1 MSNRLIIV
9 GAAILLGGGCTG
21 MESLSDFACQ
31 DTVTSCRVVQSD
43 FYGYQRACTT
53 TCTTFGNTARNR
65 DADDD
70 DDAKEAENDVS
81 TVSASSAQTSAEAPA
96 SKQPSKNLGV
106 APAPDGV
113 RYSAFEG
120 ACERDSQCGP
130 GKCVSGS
137 CYYGCQSD
145 AQCGSG
151 DRCSVESGV
160 RVCAP
165 DPNPAIE
172 CTRTAQ
178 CGEEQACLN
187 GGCRQTCTSTE
198 QCTNLLDR
206 CSSGFCVP
214 DRRPLG
220 ECVVNSECDDGLV
233 CLDGS
238 CVPGCP
244 PDEQEGGVCLAEPSR
259 PGLQPVP
266 EEQTPNALPPP
277 STPET
282 PSDGADEATPGSEAP
297 AAASDAPNASD
308 GESDEG
314 ATPAADEGEASAA
327 DTDEAAAGNSGSS
340 QESGEPA
347 SESTDSDATPPI
359 PLAG

>member
-1 MSNRLIIV
+1 MSNRVIIV
-9 GAAILLGGGCTG
+9 GAAILLGGGCTDT
-21 MESLSDFACQ
+21 ESLSDFACQ
-31 DTVTSCRVVQSD
+31 DTVTSCRVVQSA

-53 TCTTFGNTARNR
+53 TCTTFGNAARNR
-65 DADDD
+65 DADAD
-70 DDAKEAENDVS
+70 DDAKQESS
-81 TVSASSAQTSAEAPA
+81 TASASSAQTSEPAPA
-96 SKQPSKNLGV
+96 SAKPNANLGA
-106 APAPDGV
+106 APAPEMT

-151 DRCSVESGV
+151 DRCAVETGV
-160 RVCAP
+160 RVCTP

-172 CTRTAQ
+172 CTRSAQ
-178 CGEEQACLN
+178 CDEAQACLN
-187 GGCRQTCTSTE
+187 GGCRELCTSTE

-220 ECVVNSECDDGLV
+220 ECVVNSECDEGLV

-244 PDEQEGGVCLAEPSR
+244 PDEQVDGACLTEPSR
-259 PGLQPVP
+259 PALQPVP
-266 EEQTPNALPPP
+266 EDQTPNELPAP
-277 STPET
+277 STPEA
-282 PSDGADEATPGSEAP
+282 PSDGAGEATPSSDAP
-297 AAASDAPNASD
+297 ATESDAPSASDAP
-308 GESDEG
+308 
-314 ATPAADEGEASAA
+314 
-327 DTDEAAAGNSGSS
+327 TDEASPSSDDGEAAGAADPADDAPTGESS
-340 QESGEPA
+340 QESSEPE
-347 SESTDSDATPPI
+347 SESDGSELTPPI

>member
-1 MSNRLIIV
+1 MSKRMMIV
-9 GAAILLGGGCTG
+9 GVAILLGGACTG
-21 MESLSDFACQ
+21 TESLSDFACQ
-31 DTVTSCRVVQSD
+31 DTITSCRVVQSA
-43 FYGYQRACTT
+43 FNGYQRACTT

-65 DADDD
+65 DAAGA
-70 DDAKEAENDVS
+70 DDAADDAEDDV
-81 TVSASSAQTSAEAPA
+81 VSASSAQTSEAPA
-96 SKQPSKNLGV
+96 SAEPDRNLGA
-106 APAPDGV
+106 APAPEMT

-130 GKCVSGS
+130 VKCVSGS

-160 RVCAP
+160 RVCMP

-172 CTRTAQ
+172 CTRSAQ
-178 CGEEQACLN
+178 CDEAQACLN
-187 GGCRQTCTSTE
+187 GGCRELCTDTE
-198 QCTNLLDR
+198 QCTNMLDR
-206 CSSGFCVP
+206 CASGFCVP

-220 ECVVNSECDDGLV
+220 ECVVNSECDEGLV

-244 PDEQEGGVCLAEPSR
+244 SDEQTDGVCLAEPSR
-259 PGLQPVP
+259 PALQPLP
-266 EEQTPNALPPP
+266 ENQNPNELPPP
-277 STPET
+277 SAPEA
-282 PSDGADEATPGSEAP
+282 PSDGATPSAEAP
-297 AAASDAPNASD
+297 AASPSEAPSAS
-308 GESDEG
+308 EEG
-314 ATPAADEGEASAA
+314 ATPSSDDGEESAA
-327 DTDEAAAGNSGSS
+327 DGAAAGDSDSS

-347 SESTDSDATPPI
+347 PESSDSDATAPV